1 MASAP
6 ALDESV
12 GHRGG
17 PPPTCST
24 LRDVTGELE
33 ELLGWLDAPSAAV
46 FSKLAGLGEDDTW
59 WSTVSSGTNLAGGS
73 SSI

>member
-1 MASAP
+1 
-6 ALDESV
+6 
-12 GHRGG
+12 
-17 PPPTCST
+17 
-24 LRDVTGELE
+24 VTGELE